1 MGVSGL
7 LPALKASTLQVHIRD
22 YRGKRVAVDS
32 YVWLHRAV
40 LTCAAD
46 ICMNVPTTKYVK
58 YFMNRVQELL
68 SAGIVPVLVFD
79 GGKLPAKLA
88 EEESRE
94 KRRAHSLAIA
104 SNLMREGNRSAAADH
119 FAKAVDITPQLAH
132 AVQAASA
139 LLGVEIIVAPYEAD
153 AQLAFL
159 SRNGYVDAVIS
170 EDSDLLV
177 YGCPEVLF
185 KFDSSSGMCERIF
198 ERDVA
203 GCLGFPSNVNGDFL
217 KHVALL
223 NGCDYCP
230 GVNNVG
236 IKKAVDLLREL
247 GGDSVVAVNTLRAQ
261 GYWIDDKDVQLM
273 KLGILTYKHQVVYNP
288 TTLRLQHLAPLPSSA
303 AALDTSFLGHIYDD
317 SAAMAVACGKAD
329 PITKLPFHSLDEPCT
344 CARHFSLPTAS
355 NSDAALSGGAFKR
368 PRMSLSSAAT
378 PLPQVHPSVLSF
390 FKAVPA
396 SLPAPPPKSACTA
409 ERDLQAVSHVV
420 SPDSPVIQARSKYFS
435 AAAGGNEGPLP
446 FSARGGAC
454 SSLFK
459 NINRG
464 SVQAAA
470 TEQPLISKSSSRDGE
485 RMWQSWS
492 SANYQLLSPFAA
504 IEKLKQY
511 RYLKDENVGFSGRAS
526 PGMSSTFLMLLL
538 WFVHFGRA
546 VNGEPSACRAPS
558 PTPTPAPP
566 TQPSLPLDSLPLLQR
581 LQSLAYVPPAQR
593 APQPIEYGPSARAS
607 GLKKS
612 TAASSKSGS

>member
-7 LPALKASTLQVHIRD
+7 LPALKASTQQVHISD

-68 SAGIVPVLVFD
+68 AAGIVPILVFD

-94 KRRAHSLAIA
+94 KRRAHSLAVA
-104 SNLMREGNRSAAADH
+104 TNLMREGNRAAAGDH

-132 AVQAASA
+132 TVQAASS

-185 KFDSSSGMCERIF
+185 KFDSASGMCDRIL

-203 GCLGFPSNVNGDFL
+203 ACLGFPSSVNVDFL

-236 IKKAVDLLREL
+236 IKKAVELLREL

-261 GYWIDDKDVQLM
+261 GYWIDEKDVQLM

-288 TTLRLQHLAPLPSSA
+288 TTSRLQHLSPLPSSA
-303 AALDTSFLGHIYDD
+303 AAADTSFLGHMYDD
-317 SAAMAVACGKAD
+317 CAAVAVASGKAD
-329 PITKLPFHSLDEPCT
+329 PMTKLPFHPTDELCI
-344 CARHFSLPTAS
+344 CARHFALPIAS
-355 NSDAALSGGAFKR
+355 NSDTALNSGAFKR
-368 PRMSLSSAAT
+368 PRMSLPSAAA
-378 PLPQVHPSVLSF
+378 PPPQAVPSVLSF

-396 SLPAPPPKSACTA
+396 NSPTPLPKSSYTSERALDCAPPEP
-409 ERDLQAVSHVV
+409 AVV
-420 SPDSPVIQARSKYFS
+420 QARSKYFASSDAENGGS
-435 AAAGGNEGPLP
+435 ALP

-454 SSLFK
+454 GSLFK
-459 NINRG
+459 KFNRG
-464 SVQAAA
+464 SVEAAA
-470 TEQPLISKSSSRDGE
+470 TPEQPLVIKSSPRDGE
-485 RMWQSWS
+485 CVCLI
-492 SANYQLLSPFAA
+492 ALFAS
-504 IEKLKQY
+504 
-511 RYLKDENVGFSGRAS
+511 D
-526 PGMSSTFLMLLL
+526 
-538 WFVHFGRA
+538 
-546 VNGEPSACRAPS
+546 
-558 PTPTPAPP
+558 
-566 TQPSLPLDSLPLLQR
+566 
-581 LQSLAYVPPAQR
+581 
-593 APQPIEYGPSARAS
+593 
-607 GLKKS
+607 
-612 TAASSKSGS
+612 